1 MKKVLLLLLSV
12 FTLSGCATKI
22 PLKNEFYNTKKVGVI
37 IDVERIGIFRKGPQ
51 GIIDYAFTPGLRFE
65 KPLNAIESK
74 IDFKQS
80 LEKEIM
86 HILENNQKA
95 YQLID
100 ENLVGFKEFKR
111 TNSYKKYA
119 KKDFTSLKEKYK
131 VDELIVIKAKHGMM
145 ISYFGFIELEKCGFS
160 QINAMVVDL
169 IDNSIIHMNQWE
181 SISLIK
187 GNWKKGEDYMNLK
200 EAINKSIDHSFKKL
214 RINFLYEKV
223 QNTNN
228 NAGVNMLNESKAAA
242 MEENTVENIE
252 DNSVYDV
259 VYFKN
264 GKILQGTIIEKT
276 KDGFVKLK
284 LVKGN
289 VVFVSEAQ
297 ILKINYA
304 SQ

>member
-1 MKKVLLLLLSV
+1 
-12 FTLSGCATKI
+12 
-22 PLKNEFYNTKKVGVI
+22 
-37 IDVERIGIFRKGPQ
+37 
-51 GIIDYAFTPGLRFE
+51 
-65 KPLNAIESK
+65 
-74 IDFKQS
+74 
-80 LEKEIM
+80 
-86 HILENNQKA
+86 
-95 YQLID
+95 
-100 ENLVGFKEFKR
+100 
-111 TNSYKKYA
+111 
-119 KKDFTSLKEKYK
+119 
-131 VDELIVIKAKHGMM
+131 
-145 ISYFGFIELEKCGFS
+145 
-160 QINAMVVDL
+160 
-169 IDNSIIHMNQWE
+169 MNQWE